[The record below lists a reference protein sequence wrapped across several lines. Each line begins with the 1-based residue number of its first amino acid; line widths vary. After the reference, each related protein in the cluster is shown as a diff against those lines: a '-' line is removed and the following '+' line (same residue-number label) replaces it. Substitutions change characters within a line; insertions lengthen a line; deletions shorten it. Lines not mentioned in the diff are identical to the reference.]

1 MPQSKS
7 ILNIGYDEAFEISV
21 QNEDYDHI
29 ERIGRRTD
37 VDMVYSL
44 TSYQKSEDDYDIS
57 AIIVSIIAILCIVGL
72 IYLYKRKYN
81 PTWCSKADTNS
92 AMSIQDRPQQKDE
105 HDYMTVYDIDA
116 PQHENPSFVI
126 EQNKDKNYDKL
137 RRPDQDT
144 NDYDKLQ
151 ESTSQKYEN
160 SAKKHKLN
168 TDLANQLQESLKYE
182 NSETNATKDFKSQ
195 SNLGESIASKLYES
209 IDNCNSDSLTESTPY
224 AYIE

>member
-1 MPQSKS
+1 MHPFCCF
-7 ILNIGYDEAFEISV
+7 GV
-21 QNEDYDHI
+21 NEFRGDARDY
-29 ERIGRRTD
+29 R
-37 VDMVYSL
+37 L
-44 TSYQKSEDDYDIS
+44 
-57 AIIVSIIAILCIVGL
+57 L
-72 IYLYKRKYN
+72 RKYN

-92 AMSIQDRPQQKDE
+92 AMSIQDRTQQKDE

-126 EQNKDKNYDKL
+126 EQNQDKNYDKL

-144 NDYDKLQ
+144 NNYDKLQ

-160 SAKKHKLN
+160 SAKEHKLN

>member
-1 MPQSKS
+1 M
-7 ILNIGYDEAFEISV
+7 
-21 QNEDYDHI
+21 H
-29 ERIGRRTD
+29 
-37 VDMVYSL
+37 
-44 TSYQKSEDDYDIS
+44 
-57 AIIVSIIAILCIVGL
+57 
-72 IYLYKRKYN
+72 
-81 PTWCSKADTNS
+81 
-92 AMSIQDRPQQKDE
+92 QQKDE
-105 HDYMTVYDIDA
+105 HDYMTVYDIDD

-160 SAKKHKLN
+160 SAKEHKLN